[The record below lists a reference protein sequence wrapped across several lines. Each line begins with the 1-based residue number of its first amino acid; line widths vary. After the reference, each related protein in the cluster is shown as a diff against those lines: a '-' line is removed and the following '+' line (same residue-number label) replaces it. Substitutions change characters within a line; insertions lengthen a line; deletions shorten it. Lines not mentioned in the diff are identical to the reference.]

1 MKMDGTSALIAATQS
16 CLRRKAAAMFRCEVC
31 GLVFDRPFVKEYS
44 EPRPDCFR
52 ERFKEVSCPYCGG
65 PYFNELEESEDADE
79 DIDSEH
85 EP

>member
-1 MKMDGTSALIAATQS
+1 MY
-16 CLRRKAAAMFRCEVC
+16 RCDMC
-31 GLVFDRPFVKEYS
+31 GSVFDRPFVKEYS

-65 PYFNELEESEDADE
+65 PYFNELEGESDDGEDLNG
-79 DIDSEH
+79 EH

>member
-1 MKMDGTSALIAATQS
+1 
-16 CLRRKAAAMFRCEVC
+16 MFRCEIC
-31 GLVFDRPFVKEYS
+31 GLVFDRPTVKEWS

-65 PYFNELEESEDADE
+65 PHFNELEDESDDDE
-79 DIDSEH
+79 DINGEH

>member
-1 MKMDGTSALIAATQS
+1 
-16 CLRRKAAAMFRCEVC
+16 MFRCEVC

-44 EPRPDCFR
+44 EPRPGPGCFR

-65 PYFNELEESEDADE
+65 PYFNEFEDESDADE
-79 DIDSEH
+79 DINGEY

>member
-1 MKMDGTSALIAATQS
+1 MY
-16 CLRRKAAAMFRCEVC
+16 RCDMC
-31 GLVFDRPFVKEYS
+31 GAVFGRPFVKEHS

-65 PYFNELEESEDADE
+65 PYFSELEESEDADE
-79 DIDSEH
+79 DINGEY

>member
-1 MKMDGTSALIAATQS
+1 
-16 CLRRKAAAMFRCEVC
+16 MFRCEVC

-65 PYFNELEESEDADE
+65 PYFNEFEDESDDDE
-79 DIDSEH
+79 DLNGEY
-85 EP
+85 EPRGLACGAQAQPRR

>member
-1 MKMDGTSALIAATQS
+1 MY
-16 CLRRKAAAMFRCEVC
+16 RCEIC
-31 GLVFDRPFVKEYS
+31 GLVFDQPTIKEWS

-52 ERFKEVSCPYCGG
+52 ERFKEVLCPGCGQ

>member
-1 MKMDGTSALIAATQS
+1 
-16 CLRRKAAAMFRCEVC
+16 MFRCEVC

-52 ERFKEVSCPYCGG
+52 ERFKEVLCPRCWQ

>member
-1 MKMDGTSALIAATQS
+1 
-16 CLRRKAAAMFRCEVC
+16 MFRCEIC
-31 GLVFDRPFVKEYS
+31 GLVFDRPTVKEWS

-52 ERFKEVSCPYCGG
+52 ERFKEASCPYCGG

-79 DIDSEH
+79 DINGEY

>member
-1 MKMDGTSALIAATQS
+1 
-16 CLRRKAAAMFRCEVC
+16 MFRCEVC

-52 ERFKEVSCPYCGG
+52 ERFKEVLCPICGQ
-65 PYFNELEESEDADE
+65 PYFNELEESEDADK
-79 DIDSEH
+79 DIDGEY